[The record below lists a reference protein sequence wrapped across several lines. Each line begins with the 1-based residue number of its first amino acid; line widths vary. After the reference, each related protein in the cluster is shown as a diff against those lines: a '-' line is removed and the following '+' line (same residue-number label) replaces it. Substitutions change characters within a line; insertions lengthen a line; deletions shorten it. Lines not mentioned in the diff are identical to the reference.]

1 MAIHSSSLA
10 GIISRTEEPGRLPSL
25 KLLPIKEIIPKHLN
39 RVF

>member
-10 GIISRTEEPGRLPSL
+10 GIISRTEEPGRLQSL
-25 KLLPIKEIIPKHLN
+25 KLLPIEEIIPKHLN